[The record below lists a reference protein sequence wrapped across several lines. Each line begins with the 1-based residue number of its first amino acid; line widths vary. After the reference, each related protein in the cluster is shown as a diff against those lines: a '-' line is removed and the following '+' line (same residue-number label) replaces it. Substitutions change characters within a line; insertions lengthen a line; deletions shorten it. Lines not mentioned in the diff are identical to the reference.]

1 MSGLTAPT
9 AISRIVSVSAAPYDG
24 HPVPATLD
32 SLAACGARYVEPA
45 FIVGYTDPF
54 DETAFT
60 QAAAASYAG
69 WLAASGLGCHALSA
83 HIDLGR
89 PDAVE
94 VFRPRMDFARR
105 LGAAVINTNAAVR
118 ANAAGFAANI
128 VALARHAEVIG
139 LVIGLENPGDGRD
152 SLFNVAT
159 DGLAIVARLGRA
171 EVRLNY
177 DPANTASHRPDLA
190 DPVGDALL
198 ALPACAHLHLKDVR
212 RSAAGWAFTPLG
224 DGDLRLAPLLAA
236 LRARPDLPVGIE
248 LPLRFHRDPAAQ
260 PVRRPQRLAL
270 EEIEPVI
277 RRSLAYVAAHGLT

>member
-1 MSGLTAPT
+1 MSGVTDPT
-9 AISRIVSVSAAPYDG
+9 AIRRIVSVSAAPYDG
-24 HPVPATLD
+24 HTVPATLD
-32 SLAACGARYVEPA
+32 SLAACGVRHVEPA

-60 QAAAASYAG
+60 PAAAAAYAG
-69 WLAASGLGCHALSA
+69 WLAASGLACHALSA
-83 HIDLGR
+83 HIDLGQ

-105 LGAAVINTNAAVR
+105 LGAAVINSNAAIR
-118 ANAAGFAANI
+118 GNATAFARNI
-128 VALARHAEVIG
+128 VRLARHAEAIG

-152 SLFNVAT
+152 SLFNVAA

-171 EVRLNY
+171 AVRLNY
-177 DPANTASHRPDLA
+177 DPANTASHRPALA
-190 DPVGDALL
+190 DPVRDALL
-198 ALPACAHLHLKDVR
+198 ALPACVHLHLKDVR

-270 EEIEPVI
+270 EEIQPAI
-277 RRSLAYVAAHGLT
+277 RRSLAYVAAFGLI